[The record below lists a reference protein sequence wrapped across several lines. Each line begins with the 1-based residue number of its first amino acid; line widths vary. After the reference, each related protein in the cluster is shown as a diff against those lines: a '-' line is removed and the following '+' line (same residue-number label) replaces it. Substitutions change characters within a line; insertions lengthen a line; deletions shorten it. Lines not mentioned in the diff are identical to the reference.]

1 MQRSF
6 LSSFIRPIDVAETLV
21 VLFSSD
27 CRPRKAFAVAQD
39 ENYTA
44 LSLQSAVLKHMAA
57 TQSVIARD
65 EGHTGKFCSHHRTQ
79 MRSVE
84 S

>member
-27 CRPRKAFAVAQD
+27 CRPRKAVAVAQD

-44 LSLQSAVLKHMAA
+44 LSLQSAVLNHMAA
-57 TQSVIARD
+57 T
-65 EGHTGKFCSHHRTQ
+65 
-79 MRSVE
+79 
-84 S
+84 